1 MGVWNQLTTELKLL
15 TQKKGLLLT
24 IAGVLL
30 IPIVYVAVLLS
41 ATWGP
46 YDNLDNLPV
55 AFVNKDKGAVSNGEP
70 IHVGNDLVDTLKESK
85 TLGWHFVSEDEAKKG
100 LDSQKYYMVVEI
112 PENFSEKVTTV
123 LDANPESPEL
133 RYIQNEGL
141 NFMAAQVTN
150 SATERLREQ
159 LGDKITETYTRTLFS
174 KFGDISNGFSSG
186 ADGSKQLYDGTTTLA
201 AGTNELLSSL
211 TGKSADIKK
220 LAAGSETAENGA
232 GQLLTSIRG
241 GSGDIN
247 KLANGA
253 KQLAD
258 GTTTLKSGSN
268 QVLTGLKSVQG
279 GSSQILT
286 GLKSAEG
293 GANQVL
299 TGIKDAK
306 NGSSQLTAGLETK
319 LEPGAKQVAGGVNQV
334 EAAVAQLA
342 PGANQLAA
350 GLEQL
355 AAQVPGLAQSD
366 QFKQLLAGSK
376 QISGGLTQLNG
387 TLPALSAGADQVS
400 NGLTQQVLPGA
411 KSLDAGLGQLSAG
424 QSQVAGGLNEL
435 VKGQTTA
442 KAGVDQLVA
451 GQSQVVGG
459 ITQLQGGASQV
470 AEGNRSLTFSWT
482 KIDNAVS
489 SLKTGLTQ
497 ISDGNNTV
505 SNGWDTMTTGVTQ
518 LNDGAEQLKS
528 GSEQLAT
535 GLTDG
540 ATQVNG
546 IKVTDKNIAMFA
558 SPVKLNGEKV
568 NSYSYYRDS
577 TAPYVLSLA
586 LFVGM
591 LILSFFIAFKKPAVL
606 PGSVF
611 SWFMSKWLQLALFA
625 VIQALIVSIF
635 TLVVLQLDVSNI
647 PLFIVF
653 SILVSIS
660 FMSIIFFLVALGGH
674 IGRFVALAFIVLQL
688 STTGSNL
695 PIPMLPENLQN
706 LSQFLPLTYSI
717 GGFKS
722 IISLG
727 DISSFASNV
736 NVLLIYLIATTILAL
751 IVFIVSFNS
760 IKKAFTDV
768 EKTA

>member
-1 MGVWNQLTTELKLL
+1 MGIWNLLVTELKLL
-15 TQKKGLLLT
+15 TQKKGVLLT

-55 AFVNKDKGAVSNGEP
+55 AFVNKDSGAVSNGEP
-70 IHVGNDLVDTLKESK
+70 IHVGDDLVETLKESN

-100 LDSQKYYMVVEI
+100 LDLQKYYMIVEI
-112 PENFSEKVTTV
+112 PEDFSRKVTTV
-123 LDANPESPEL
+123 LEENPESPEL

-141 NFMAAQVTN
+141 NFMAAQVTK

-174 KFGDISNGFSSG
+174 RFGDISNGFSTG

-201 AGTNELLSSL
+201 EGTNELLTSL
-211 TGKSADIKK
+211 TGKSGDVKK
-220 LAAGSETAENGA
+220 LAAGAQTAENGA

-241 GSGDIN
+241 GNGDIQ

-258 GTTTLKSGSN
+258 GTTSLQSGSS
-268 QVLTGLKSVQG
+268 QVLSGLKSVQN
-279 GSSQILT
+279 GSDQILT

-306 NGSSQLTAGLETK
+306 NGASQLTAGLESK
-319 LEPGAKQVAGGVNQV
+319 LVPGATQVAEGVNQV
-334 EAAVAQLA
+334 EGAVAQLA
-342 PGANQLAA
+342 PGANQLAS

-376 QISGGLTQLNG
+376 QISAGLTGLNS
-387 TLPALSAGADQVS
+387 TLPTLSAGADQVS
-400 NGLTQQVLPGA
+400 TGLSQQVLPGV
-411 KSLDAGLGQLSAG
+411 KSLDAGLSQLSAG
-424 QSQVAGGLNEL
+424 QSQVAGGLTHL
-435 VKGQTTA
+435 VDGQSTA

-459 ITQLQGGASQV
+459 ISKLQSGASQV

-497 ISDGNNTV
+497 ISDGNQTV
-505 SNGWDTMTTGVTQ
+505 ATGWDTMTTGVTK
-518 LNDGAEQLKS
+518 LNNGAEQLKS

-535 GLTDG
+535 GLSDG

-546 IKVTDKNIAMFA
+546 IKVSDANIAMFA
-558 SPVKLNGEKV
+558 SPVQLKGEKV
-568 NSYSYYRDS
+568 NSYSFYRDS

-591 LILSFFIAFKKPAVL
+591 LILSFFVDFKKPAVL
-606 PGSVF
+606 PGSVV
-611 SWFMSKWLQLALFA
+611 SWFMSKWMQLALFA
-625 VIQALIVSIF
+625 VIQALIVSLF
-635 TLVVLQLDVSNI
+635 TLVVIRLDVSNI

-653 SILVSIS
+653 SILVSVA
-660 FMSIIFFLVALGGH
+660 FMSIIFFLVSLGGH
-674 IGRFVALAFIVLQL
+674 IGRFIGLAFIVLQL

-706 LSQFLPLTYSI
+706 LSKFLPLTYSNA
-717 GGFKS
+717 GFKS
-722 IISLG
+722 VISLG
-727 DISSFASNV
+727 DISSFTSNV

-751 IVFIVSFNS
+751 IVFFVSFNS
-760 IKKAFTDV
+760 MKNSFT
-768 EKTA
+768 ETEISS